1 MALAKLKLATFGHFL
16 VEELKSGGSCAKDLI
31 IRCKDGDV
39 LLHKVLV
46 ASLSKSLFKIL
57 KQNSEDEV
65 IQVILPDTSKF
76 HASML
81 VQILYTGEA
90 SGIKKEDVDEIKSLA
105 NLLKF
110 KSASFSLSVNTEES
124 KSVSYRM
131 DLQIEMIERKRKEKP
146 SVVIPNVDDVET
158 ANVRR
163 SRRPKFKAKKLD
175 GFETKILR
183 AKSEQTTIHKGMY
196 ILKFVP
202 YLIEVHSSSFFQ
214 KKKERVNLKLLK
226 RR

>member
-1 MALAKLKLATFGHFL
+1 MALAKIKLANFGHFL

-46 ASLSKSLFKIL
+46 ASLSTSLFKIL

-65 IQVILPDTSKF
+65 IQVILPDASKF

-158 ANVRR
+158 KANN
-163 SRRPKFKAKKLD
+163 FHNTLIQKLN
-175 GFETKILR
+175 L
-183 AKSEQTTIHKGMY
+183 
-196 ILKFVP
+196 
-202 YLIEVHSSSFFQ
+202 FFQ
-214 KKKERVNLKLLK
+214 EYCMVESVLLVSK
-226 RR
+226 FTSDNKQSLLFMG

>member
-46 ASLSKSLFKIL
+46 ASLSTSLFKIL

-65 IQVILPDTSKF
+65 IQVILPDASKF

-146 SVVIPNVDDVET
+146 SVVIPNVET
-158 ANVRR
+158 ADVRR